1 MVSCDV
7 FQASASCELNYPT
20 FTVLSGF
27 PCTAAKFQEK
37 ENKNAFR
44 TFYVRHKLAIP
55 EFS

>member
-27 PCTAAKFQEK
+27 ACTAAEFQEK
-37 ENKNAFR
+37 ENKNALEHSR
-44 TFYVRHKLAIP
+44 LGINL
-55 EFS
+55 